1 MLTVAALYQ
10 FTRFSDPAAL
20 QGPLLALCRAEGLG
34 GTLLLAHEGIN
45 GTVAGPRA
53 GIDTVLDHIRSL
65 PGCSDLEWTESQAET
80 MPFAQMKVRLKH
92 EIVTLG
98 QPGVDPRAGTGQYV
112 SPAGWNALITSPDVV
127 LIDTRNAYEVAI
139 GTFRTAVDPQI
150 RSFRDF
156 PAWWSANRERFAGKK
171 IAMFCTGGIRCE
183 KSTNWLL
190 GQGVEDVFHLKG
202 GILRYLEEV
211 AQAESLWEGECF
223 VFDRRISLGHGLR
236 PGGLTSCGACR
247 RPVTEQSRADPSF
260 EDGVCCAACREEYTE
275 QDRNRFRERRHQIA
289 LAKARGGW
297 HLGGA

>member
-34 GTLLLAHEGIN
+34 GTLLLAREGIN

-65 PGCSDLEWTESQAET
+65 PGCSGLEWTESLAET
-80 MPFAQMKVRLKH
+80 MPFARMKVRLKH

-112 SPAGWNALITSPDVV
+112 SPARWNALITSPDVV

-260 EDGVCCAACREEYTE
+260 EDGVCCPACREEYTG

-289 LAKARGGW
+289 LAKARGDW